1 MKVAIVGAGV
11 SGLSCAHYLR
21 KFFRNSSTPLELVLF
36 ESSGR
41 AGGVLD
47 TVKTGGTVLELGPD
61 SFITSKP
68 WALDLARELGLG
80 DSLLGVGNGSR
91 TTFVYKEGRLRPLP
105 EGFFIMSP
113 SKLFPF
119 LRSGLFSARAK
130 LRVLLEPLVP
140 RGGGEDE
147 SVSGFVGRRFGKE
160 IFDTVAQ
167 PVLGGIYMSD
177 AEKLSLGATMPQ
189 FLEMERENGSVLT
202 SLLRSPPTSRGESGA
217 RYGLFLTPAG
227 GMSVITEKLLESAAF
242 ARRNFGTRVS
252 AVAESE
258 GKWLVVSGTGTREEF
273 DAVALAV
280 PAGVASSLLSDA
292 APDLSLELSR
302 IEYASSVVASLV
314 FDERDFSGLPDGFG
328 IIVPSSEGMNLAACS
343 LYSNKFPAKCE
354 SGKVV
359 VRGFLGG
366 EGNPRVADWS
376 EEKVATVMSEELR
389 RIFGGDN
396 RAERIIVKRYPESM
410 PLFRVGHARLMRDV
424 MDGFSG
430 CGGLSLCGAA
440 CRGVGIPD
448 CVRSGESAAWKIHAD
463 LTGAGEDAGILRESP
478 DS

>member
-11 SGLSCAHYLR
+11 SGLSCAHYMR

-41 AGGVLD
+41 AGGVFD
-47 TVKTGGTVLELGPD
+47 TVKTGSTVLELGPD

-68 WALDLARELGLG
+68 WALNLARDLGLG
-80 DSLLGVGNGSR
+80 NSLLGVGDGSR
-91 TTFVYKEGRLRPLP
+91 TTFVYKGGRLRPLP
-105 EGFFIMSP
+105 EGFFVMSP
-113 SKLFPF
+113 SKLSPF

-130 LRVLLEPLVP
+130 LRVLLEPLIP
-140 RGGGEDE
+140 RGSGEDE

-160 IFDTVAQ
+160 VFDTVAQ
-167 PVLGGIYMSD
+167 PVLGGIYMTD
-177 AEKLSLGATMPQ
+177 TEKLSLGATMPQ

-202 SLLRSPPTSRGESGA
+202 SLLRNPPTSRGESGA
-217 RYGLFLTPAG
+217 RYGLFLTPAE

-242 ARRNFGTRVS
+242 AKRNFGTQVS
-252 AVAESE
+252 AVAESK
-258 GKWLVVSGTGTREEF
+258 GKWLVVSGTGMREEF

-280 PAGVASSLLSDA
+280 PAAAASSLLSDV

-302 IEYASSVVASLV
+302 IEYSSSVVASLV

-328 IIVPSSEGMNLAACS
+328 IVVPSTEGMNLAACS

-366 EGNPRVADWS
+366 EGNPCVADWS
-376 EEKVATVMSEELR
+376 DEKVETVMREELR
-389 RIFGGDN
+389 GIFGGDN
-396 RAERIIVKRYPESM
+396 RAEKIIVKRYPESM
-410 PLFRVGHARLMRDV
+410 PLFRVGHARVMRDI
-424 MDGFSG
+424 MDGFSRRR
-430 CGGLSLCGAA
+430 GLSLCGAA
-440 CRGVGIPD
+440 CLGVGIPD
-448 CVRSGESAAWKIHAD
+448 CVRSGESSARKIHAD
-463 LTGAGEDAGILRESP
+463 LTGGGESIHPSGKS
-478 DS
+478 

>member
-41 AGGVLD
+41 AGGVFD

-61 SFITSKP
+61 SFITSRP
-68 WALDLARELGLG
+68 WALDLARELGLAN
-80 DSLLGVGNGSR
+80 SLLGVGDGPR
-91 TTFVYKEGRLRPLP
+91 TTFVYKGGRLRPLP

-113 SKLFPF
+113 SKLFSF

-147 SVSGFVGRRFGKE
+147 SVSGFVTRRFGKE
-160 IFDTVAQ
+160 VFDTVVQ
-167 PVLGGIYMSD
+167 PVLGGIYMTE
-177 AEKLSLGATMPQ
+177 AEKLSLGATMPL

-202 SLLRSPPTSRGESGA
+202 SLLRDPPTSRGESGA

-227 GMSVITEKLLESAAF
+227 GMSVITEKLLESAGF
-242 ARRNFGTRVS
+242 AKRNFGTRVS

-258 GKWLVVSGTGTREEF
+258 GKWQVISGTGTREEF

-280 PAGVASSLLSDA
+280 PAAAASSLLSDA
-292 APDLSLELSR
+292 APDLSPELSR
-302 IEYASSVVASLV
+302 VEYSSSVVASLV
-314 FDERDFSGLPDGFG
+314 FDERNFSGLPDGFG
-328 IIVPSSEGMNLAACS
+328 IVVPSTEGMNLAACS

-366 EGNPRVADWS
+366 EGNPGVADWS
-376 EEKVATVMSEELR
+376 DEKVETVLGEELR
-389 RIFGGDN
+389 GIFGGDN
-396 RAERIIVKRYPESM
+396 RAEEIIVKRYPESM
-410 PLFRVGHARLMRDV
+410 PLFRVGHARIMRDV
-424 MDGFSG
+424 MDGFSRR
-430 CGGLSLCGAA
+430 GGLSLCGAA
-440 CRGVGIPD
+440 CLGVGIPD
-448 CVRSGESAAWKIHAD
+448 CVRSGESAARKIHAD
-463 LTGAGEDAGILRESP
+463 LTGGGESVHPSGKS
-478 DS
+478 

>member
-11 SGLSCAHYLR
+11 SGLSCAHYMR
-21 KFFRNSSTPLELVLF
+21 KFFRDSSTPLELVLF

-41 AGGVLD
+41 AGGVFD

-68 WALDLARELGLG
+68 WALDLARDLGLG
-80 DSLLGVGNGSR
+80 NSLLGVGDGPR
-91 TTFVYKEGRLRPLP
+91 TTFVYKGGRLRRLP

-119 LRSGLFSARAK
+119 LRSGLFSVRAK

-147 SVSGFVGRRFGKE
+147 SVSGFVTRRFGKE
-160 IFDTVAQ
+160 MFDTVAQ
-167 PVLGGIYMSD
+167 PVLGGIYMTD

-189 FLEMERENGSVLT
+189 FLEMERDKGSVLT
-202 SLLRSPPTSRGESGA
+202 SLLRNPPTSRGESGA

-242 ARRNFGTRVS
+242 AKCHFGTRVS

-280 PAGVASSLLSDA
+280 PAAAASSLLSDV
-292 APDLSLELSR
+292 APDISQGLSR
-302 IEYASSVVASLV
+302 IEYSSSVVASLV

-328 IIVPSSEGMNLAACS
+328 IIVPSTEGMNLAACS

-366 EGNPRVADWS
+366 EGNSGVADWS
-376 EEKVATVMSEELR
+376 DEKVETVLGEELR
-389 RIFGGDN
+389 GIFGDT
-396 RAERIIVKRYPESM
+396 RAEKIIVKRYPESM
-410 PLFRVGHARLMRDV
+410 PLFRVGHARIMRDI
-424 MDGFSG
+424 MDGFSRR
-430 CGGLSLCGAA
+430 GGLSLCGAA
-440 CRGVGIPD
+440 CLGVGIPD
-448 CVRSGESAAWKIHAD
+448 CVRSGELSARKIHAD
-463 LTGAGEDAGILRESP
+463 LTGGGESVHPSGKS
-478 DS
+478 S